1 MGNWGDRMTQRR
13 VVQALA
19 GPGRR
24 TVLSAIAGG
33 LAAAFLPGRMAL
45 SQHPK
50 LVCAMI
56 GAAGPDDENGA
67 AWFSEIGRGLAEQG
81 WTDGGN
87 VDVEA
92 RFTAGLLTLSEQYAA
107 ELAVLGPDVW
117 VCGTPAN
124 ALNAHA
130 LTPAVPLVF
139 VAVPDPV
146 GEGLIRSFNEPGGNI
161 TGVAH
166 YEASVGGRQMS
177 LLLEIAPSV
186 RNVGYIYHP
195 DSSTGWSQ
203 LRPFVSDVAVAA
215 GVTLIDLPVRSLD
228 DVERAIASVAALPHP
243 GLFVPTN
250 NWTNSNRQAFIDS
263 VNRHRIPA
271 MWGHTGLEQGLIS
284 YRADTTEAFH
294 LAGGLAGRILNGADP
309 RNLPVLGAPR
319 YVLTVN
325 LSVAASLGLT
335 VPLSILVAAD
345 RVIE

>member
-1 MGNWGDRMTQRR
+1 MRR
-13 VVQALA
+13 RDLLATGASALA
-19 GPGRR
+19 LVAMPGLVRAQG
-24 TVLSAIAGG
+24 VG
-33 LAAAFLPGRMAL
+33 
-45 SQHPK
+45 QK

-56 GAAGPDDENGA
+56 GAAGPEDPNGA
-67 AWFSEIGRGLAEQG
+67 AWLAEITRGLAEEG
-81 WTDGGN
+81 WTEGGN
-87 VDVEA
+87 VHVEA
-92 RFTAGLLTLSEQYAA
+92 RFTAGLLDLSERFSA
-107 ELAVLGPDVW
+107 ELAGLGPDVW

-124 ALNAHA
+124 AKNAHT
-130 LTPAVPLVF
+130 LTPDVPLVF

-166 YEASVGGRQMS
+166 YEASVGGRQMG
-177 LLLEIAPSV
+177 LLLEIAPDV

-195 DSSTGWSQ
+195 DGGTGFSY
-203 LRPFVSDVAVAA
+203 LRPFVNEVAVAA
-215 GVTLIDLPVRSLD
+215 GVTLIDLPVRTLGE
-228 DVERAIASVAALPHP
+228 VEPAIASVAALPGP

-250 NWTNSNRQAFIDS
+250 NWTNSNRQVFIDA

>member
-1 MGNWGDRMTQRR
+1 
-13 VVQALA
+13 
-19 GPGRR
+19 
-24 TVLSAIAGG
+24 
-33 LAAAFLPGRMAL
+33 
-45 SQHPK
+45 
-50 LVCAMI
+50 MI
-56 GAAGPDDENGA
+56 GAAGPNDVNGA

-81 WTDGGN
+81 WIDGGN
-87 VDVEA
+87 AHVEA
-92 RFTAGLLTLSEQYAA
+92 RFTAGLVDLSERFST
-107 ELAVLGPDVW
+107 ELAALGPDVW
-117 VCGTPAN
+117 VCGTPTN
-124 ALNAHA
+124 AKNAHE
-130 LTPAVPLVF
+130 LTPEVPLVF

-166 YEASVGGRQMS
+166 FEPSVGGRQMS
-177 LLLEIAPSV
+177 LLLEIAPDV
-186 RNVGYIYHP
+186 RTVGYIYNP
-195 DSSTGWSQ
+195 ESSDSWFQ
-203 LRPFVSDVAVAA
+203 LLPFVNEVALAA
-215 GVTLIDLPVRSLD
+215 GVDVIHLPVRTLGE
-228 DVERAIASVAALPHP
+228 VEPAIASVAALPGP

-250 NWTNSNRQAFIDS
+250 NWTNSNRQVFIDA

-309 RNLPVLGAPR
+309 RDLPVLGAPR

-345 RVIE
+345 LVIE